1 MARERSQAGFTL
13 VEILAVL
20 ALVATLFGILLLPN
34 IAKSVEKGRVKSAVT
49 QIGLVESL
57 LTEYKLENGSYP
69 TTEQGLDALYAKP
82 TTAPVPE
89 TWDGPY
95 AKKPIGKD
103 PWNRPYVYRCPGEHN
118 QDGFDLSSL
127 GGDGVEGGT
136 GTNMDLTNW
145 VADNS

>member
-1 MARERSQAGFTL
+1 MERERYQRGFTL

-34 IAKSVEKGRVKSAVT
+34 IAKSVEKGRAKSAMT

-57 LTEYKLENGSYP
+57 LNEYRLENGSYP
-69 TTEQGLDALYAKP
+69 TTEQGLDALYRKP
-82 TTAPVPE
+82 ISAPVPE

-103 PWNRPYVYRCPGEHN
+103 PWGRPYIYRSPGEHN

-127 GGDGVEGGT
+127 GGDGAEGGS
-136 GTNMDLTNW
+136 GTNADLANW
-145 VADNS
+145 VESNP